1 MPMDQL
7 QVLFLL
13 TLFCHVVFTRLAGQW
28 PWSCLPPLPNAGTV
42 GTPLST
48 AFTWLLGLKT
58 ESSWLCGERFPDKAL
73 STSQGWGEGLVS
85 RGPRCDQEIR
95 TNIVELKCY
104 HLKREISMIYLKQT
118 QLLLLIKLPLLKF
131 EGRIREEFP
140 WHRTFE
146 ISRFWP
152 LILFGWGKAGGRV
165 TLPVTADAPSLP
177 AKVCAE
183 QVGAIVGL
191 SLRWLTWPFR
201 LGKQQIFRPT
211 LGRITESLSNCRV
224 CKWLFRGH

>member
-13 TLFCHVVFTRLAGQW
+13 TLFCRVVFTRLAGQW
-28 PWSCLPPLPNAGTV
+28 PWSCLPALPNAGTV

-48 AFTWLLGLKT
+48 AFMWLLGLKP
-58 ESSWLCGERFPDKAL
+58 ESWLCGERFPDKAL

-85 RGPRCDQEIR
+85 RGPSCDQDQHCWIKVLSPQKR
-95 TNIVELKCY
+95 DFYDLPKTNP
-104 HLKREISMIYLKQT
+104 T
-118 QLLLLIKLPLLKF
+118 LLLIKLPLLKF